1 MEKQKPSIHVT
12 NNNNKINGESK
23 MKKEFNIG
31 ELVEGGFGLLHQD
44 YGFGIIVQKKT
55 FGSHATA
62 YRVRWANWDR
72 STTWEPAKQ
81 LTLVA
86 KNAKV

>member
-1 MEKQKPSIHVT
+1 
-12 NNNNKINGESK
+12 

-31 ELVEGGFGLLHQD
+31 DLVEGGFGLLHHD
-44 YGFGIIVQKKT
+44 YGFGIIIQKKT
-55 FGSHATA
+55 LSSHATA
-62 YRVRWANWDR
+62 YRVCWSNY
-72 STTWEPAKQ
+72 TPTWEPVKQ

>member
-1 MEKQKPSIHVT
+1 
-12 NNNNKINGESK
+12 

-31 ELVEGGFGLLHQD
+31 DLVEGGFGVLHHD
-44 YGFGIIVQKKT
+44 YGYGIIIQKKSFYPT
-55 FGSHATA
+55 GVSA
-62 YRVRWANWDR
+62 YQIHWSNHYP
-72 STTWEPAKQ
+72 TWEPVKQ